1 MDLNIQMV
9 ILGESLISK
18 GLIHAAVVH
27 FDVGDGFRVGSV
39 SK

>member
-9 ILGESLISK
+9 VLGKSHILH

-27 FDVGDGFRVGSV
+27 FDAGDYFGVGSV